1 MADASRVVPAVTAID
16 TTTGWTIVAIQRHG
30 E

>member
-1 MADASRVVPAVTAID
+1 VADASRVVPAATAID
-16 TTTGWTIVAIQRHG
+16 TTNGWTMMAIQFHG